1 MNSAALS
8 GRLLLRQGRSGTLWM
23 LIAGLAVATAALS
36 AVSLFTD
43 RVGRALERQAGEV
56 LAADVVVSDR
66 NPLPAEIAARAA
78 ELGLSTSAMI
88 TLSTVLFSDQTS
100 ALFDVKAISEGYP
113 LRGSLKIADALD
125 RPDRTTDAIPEP
137 GKAWIAPS
145 GLRSLD
151 ISPGDT
157 VILGERE
164 LTVDKLLAYEP
175 DQGGGPFMLSPRLLV
190 NLDDL
195 EGSSLLG
202 AGSRARYRLLAA
214 GEQRAVDRFV
224 NRTEPELSG
233 RQRLQTAGEAEARTD
248 EALEQARRF
257 LAVAALTAVI
267 LAAVAV
273 LLAAMRFSRAQRD
286 LIAILKAFGAESG
299 EVMRAIALL
308 LLWLVLFAVVIGGI
322 AGVAG
327 QHLIAR
333 ILSVQMSAD
342 LPGMRLQPLA
352 GSALFTLLL
361 AVGFALP
368 PLLSLKGVPPMRILN
383 RSLDVPRARE
393 RAAWLIPIV
402 AALAIPVYE
411 LGDFRLAVLM
421 LGGSAVLAGL
431 LALAAWGAMIATRR
445 LSTSASGAW
454 RFGLAGLSRR
464 SGASI
469 LQITALGLGLMALLL
484 LMVVRG
490 ELIGQW
496 RDSLPAD
503 TPDHFMVNIQP
514 DQADRV
520 REQLKAIGAEQL
532 QIRPMANAQLT
543 EIIEKGSLKGGVRPP
558 EDRFTG
564 QVNLSW
570 IDRIPPANE
579 IVEGQFWQPGDSG
592 QISLA
597 RRWADRV
604 GVAVGDRM
612 TFDSGGREFSAEVTS
627 IRDVEWNSFN
637 VNFFLLLTPEAGEM
651 LPHQFVAS
659 FYLPPEGARALD
671 QLARSLPNTSV
682 LDVGALIERVFEIIN
697 QVSQAAQVVF
707 AFTLIA
713 GLVVLLAALEA
724 TRDQRRSEAA
734 LIRTLGADNATVR
747 NGLLIEYAIMA
758 GIAAALATL
767 GAAVTGWIMADELF
781 GFDYQPGVA
790 LFALG
795 FTASALLVI
804 GAGWLGNRSVLSTP
818 PIRILRA
825 G

>member
-8 GRLLLRQGRSGTLWM
+8 GRLLLRQGRSGALWM

-66 NPLPAEIAARAA
+66 APLPGSFGTRAR
-78 ELGLSTSAMI
+78 ELGLSTSDMI
-88 TLSTVLFSDQTS
+88 TLSTVLFAGDES
-100 ALFDVKAISEGYP
+100 ALFDVKAVSDGYP
-113 LRGSLKIADALD
+113 LRGALKTAAALNAA
-125 RPDRTTDAIPEP
+125 DRTVSDEIPAP
-137 GKAWIAPS
+137 GTAWIAPA
-145 GLRSLD
+145 GLRALD
-151 ISPGDT
+151 IEPGAT
-157 VILGERE
+157 LLLGERE
-164 LTVDKLLAYEP
+164 LLVERLLTYEP

-190 NLDDL
+190 NLADL

-214 GEQRAVDRFV
+214 GEERAVDRFV
-224 NRTEPELSG
+224 QRTEPGLSG
-233 RQRLQTAGEAEARTD
+233 RQRLQTAGEAEAQTD

-286 LIAILKAFGAESG
+286 LIAILKAFGAESN

-308 LLWLVLFAVVIGGI
+308 LLWLVLFAVVLGGI

-327 QHLIAR
+327 QHLIAQ
-333 ILSVQMSAD
+333 ILSVQMSTD

-368 PLLSLKGVPPMRILN
+368 PLLSLKRVPPMRILN

-393 RAAWLIPIV
+393 RVAWLIPIV

-411 LGDFRLAVLM
+411 LGDFRLALLM
-421 LGGSAVLAGL
+421 LGGSALLAGL
-431 LALAAWGAMIATRR
+431 LALAAWGAMLATRK
-445 LSTSASGAW
+445 LSASASGAW

-496 RDSLPAD
+496 RASLPAD
-503 TPDHFMVNIQP
+503 SPDHFMVNIQP

-520 REQLKAIGAEQL
+520 REELEEIGARQL

-543 EIIEKGSLKGGVRPP
+543 QISGDEPP
-558 EDRFTG
+558 EGGFTG

-579 IVEGQFWQPGDSG
+579 IAEGEFWQPGDSG
-592 QISLA
+592 QISVA

-604 GVAVGDRM
+604 GVSVGDRM
-612 TFDSGGREFSAEVTS
+612 TFDSCGREFIAEVTN

-659 FYLPPEGARALD
+659 FYLPPEGAQALD
-671 QLARSLPNTSV
+671 DLARSLPNTSV

-758 GIAAALATL
+758 AIAAALATL

-781 GFDYQPGVA
+781 GFDYQPGVT

-795 FTASALLVI
+795 FTASALLVV

-818 PIRILRA
+818 PVRILRA

>member
-8 GRLLLRQGRSGTLWM
+8 GRLLLRQGRSGALWM

-78 ELGLSTSAMI
+78 ELGLSTSPMI
-88 TLSTVLFSDQTS
+88 TLSTVLFSDETS
-100 ALFDVKAISEGYP
+100 ALFDVKAVSEGYP
-113 LRGSLKIADALD
+113 LRGALKIADALD
-125 RPDRTTDAIPEP
+125 RPDRTIDAIPAP

-151 ISPGDT
+151 IEPGDR
-157 VILGERE
+157 VILGEQE
-164 LTVDKLLAYEP
+164 LTVEKLLTYEP

-190 NLDDL
+190 NLADL
-195 EGSSLLG
+195 DGSSLLG

-214 GEQRAVDRFV
+214 GEERAVDRFIQ
-224 NRTEPELSG
+224 RTEPELSG
-233 RQRLQTAGEAEARTD
+233 RQRLQTAGEAEAQTD

-286 LIAILKAFGAESG
+286 LIAILKAFGAESN
-299 EVMRAIALL
+299 EVMRAISLL
-308 LLWLVLFAVVIGGI
+308 LLWLVLFAVVLGGI

-327 QHLIAR
+327 QHLIAQ
-333 ILSVQMSAD
+333 ILTTQMTTD

-368 PLLSLKGVPPMRILN
+368 PLLSLKRVPPMRILN
-383 RSLDVPRARE
+383 RSLDVPGARE
-393 RAAWLIPIV
+393 RVAWLIPII

-411 LGDFRLAVLM
+411 LGDLQLALLM
-421 LGGSAVLAGL
+421 LGGSALLAGL
-431 LALAAWGAMIATRR
+431 LALAAWGAMLATRK
-445 LSTSASGAW
+445 LSATASGAW

-496 RDSLPAD
+496 RASLPAD

-520 REQLKAIGAEQL
+520 REELEEIGARQL

-543 EIIEKGSLKGGVRPP
+543 QISGETPP
-558 EDRFTG
+558 EGGFTG

-579 IVEGQFWQPGDSG
+579 IAEGEFWQPGDSG
-592 QISLA
+592 QISVA

-604 GVAVGDRM
+604 GVSVGDRM
-612 TFDSGGREFSAEVTS
+612 TFDSGGREFSAEVTN

-637 VNFFLLLTPEAGEM
+637 VNFFLLVTPEAGEM

-659 FYLPPEGARALD
+659 FYLPPEGAQALD
-671 QLARSLPNTSV
+671 DLARSLPNTSV

-758 GIAAALATL
+758 AIAAALATL

-781 GFDYQPGVA
+781 GFDYQPGVT

-795 FTASALLVI
+795 FTASALLVV

-818 PIRILRA
+818 PVRILRA

>member
-8 GRLLLRQGRSGTLWM
+8 GRLLLRQGRSGALWM

-66 NPLPAEIAARAA
+66 APLPGSFGTRAR
-78 ELGLSTSAMI
+78 ELGLSTSDMI
-88 TLSTVLFSDQTS
+88 TLSTVLFAGDES
-100 ALFDVKAISEGYP
+100 ALFDVKAVSDGYP
-113 LRGSLKIADALD
+113 LRGALKTAAALNAA
-125 RPDRTTDAIPEP
+125 DRTVSDEIPAP
-137 GKAWIAPS
+137 GTAWIAPA
-145 GLRSLD
+145 GLRALD
-151 ISPGDT
+151 IEPGAT
-157 VILGERE
+157 LLLGERE
-164 LTVDKLLAYEP
+164 LLVERLLTYEP

-190 NLDDL
+190 NLADL

-214 GEQRAVDRFV
+214 GEERAVDRFV
-224 NRTEPELSG
+224 QRTESQLSG
-233 RQRLQTAGEAEARTD
+233 RQRLQTAGEAEAQTD

-286 LIAILKAFGAESG
+286 LIAILKAFGAESN
-299 EVMRAIALL
+299 EVMRAISLL
-308 LLWLVLFAVVIGGI
+308 LLWLVLLAVVLGGI

-327 QHLIAR
+327 QHLIAQ
-333 ILSVQMSAD
+333 ILTTQLTTD

-368 PLLSLKGVPPMRILN
+368 PLLSLKRVPPMRILN
-383 RSLDVPRARE
+383 RSLDVPGARE
-393 RAAWLIPIV
+393 RVAWLIPII

-411 LGDFRLAVLM
+411 LGDLQLALLM
-421 LGGSAVLAGL
+421 LGGSALLAGL
-431 LALAAWGAMIATRR
+431 LALAAWGAMLATRK
-445 LSTSASGAW
+445 LSATASGAW

-496 RDSLPAD
+496 RASLPAD

-520 REQLKAIGAEQL
+520 REELEEIGAGQL

-543 EIIEKGSLKGGVRPP
+543 QISGDEPP
-558 EDRFTG
+558 EGGFTG

-579 IVEGQFWQPGDSG
+579 IAEGEFWQPGDSG
-592 QISLA
+592 QISVA

-604 GVAVGDRM
+604 GVSVGDRM
-612 TFDSGGREFSAEVTS
+612 TFDSGGREFSAEVTN

-637 VNFFLLLTPEAGEM
+637 VNFFLLVTPEAGEM

-659 FYLPPEGARALD
+659 FYLPPEGAQALD
-671 QLARSLPNTSV
+671 DLARSLPNTSV

-758 GIAAALATL
+758 VIAAALATL
-767 GAAVTGWIMADELF
+767 GAAVTGWIMANELF
-781 GFDYQPGVA
+781 GFDYQPGA
-790 LFALG
+790 SLFALG
-795 FTASALLVI
+795 FAASALLVV

-818 PIRILRA
+818 PVIILRA
-825 G
+825 GG